1 MSLSCT
7 CAAIV
12 GPLTSILISL
22 LSLSFSWRLFFFT
35 EVGLLLPSASFSVW
49 LDRLSGAQVFLG
61 DTAVPRD
68 VQKTETW
75 RTFVGLSPSSA
86 S

>member
-22 LSLSFSWRLFFFT
+22 LSLFFLASLFFT